1 MNITIFSWHTIDYYY
16 NQHCYTKNKKRKEV
30 IMNMNNYPAKKKNIE
45 ENLKF
50 DELMK
55 SASKSYGSLA
65 KMQKRHLM
73 EKLIKLAKT
82 SGEIWKVVK
91 FADEIAY
98 ALTKNQNKAII
109 SRLVECPDSDLSK
122 VKNYA
127 KETDLALFY
136 LNKFTE
142 NEIGKVFT

>member
-1 MNITIFSWHTIDYYY
+1 
-16 NQHCYTKNKKRKEV
+16 
-30 IMNMNNYPAKKKNIE
+30 MNMNNYPAKKKNIE
-45 ENLKF
+45 KNLKF

-109 SRLVECPDSDLSK
+109 SRLVECSDSDLSK